1 MNLKQINLFFT
12 HDLWQPLPEG
22 SCWLRRFTYN
32 VLKKLLLAIKF
43 FTTKGVMDRASALT
57 YSTLLAIVPI
67 VAVVF
72 AIARG
77 FGFSKYIEVWFRD
90 VLSSQP
96 QVADTIIGFV
106 NSYLVHARS
115 GIILGIGFV
124 FMLWTVLMLT
134 RNVEQAFND
143 IWQVKS
149 QRSFIRR
156 STDYLAIFFLVPI
169 IIVVTS
175 GLSIF
180 VSTIASQSVLI
191 GPLLRFLLWLMPY
204 ILMSAV
210 FVGMYMFMPNTRVRF
225 MSALAPGILAGV
237 AMQMLQFFYIHS
249 QIFLSSYNAI
259 YGSFAALPLF
269 MLWVQISWT
278 ICLFGAELSY
288 TDQNL
293 EAFSFLNDDGQLSH
307 HDRFVLSAVL
317 LGKICRRL
325 DEGGKPYTA
334 LQLKTETGIP
344 MRVAADLLQ
353 EMREAG
359 LVFESTTADAEG
371 ETVFQPALSPDKI
384 TMDVL
389 ATRLDKLGKTPV
401 GLNVSDY
408 ESRLPVTMAEAYQLY
423 MEKLNGVAV
432 LDV

>member
-22 SCWLRRFTYN
+22 SCWLRRFTYS

-43 FTTKGVMDRASALT
+43 FTTKGVMDGASALT

-288 TDQNL
+288 TNQNL

>member
-22 SCWLRRFTYN
+22 SCWLRRFTYS

-288 TDQNL
+288 TNQNL

>member
-1 MNLKQINLFFT
+1 MSLEQITRFFT

-22 SCWLRRFTYN
+22 CNWLRRFCYN

-77 FGFSKYIEVWFRD
+77 FGLSKYIEVWFRD
-90 VLSSQP
+90 VLSSQS

-115 GIILGIGFV
+115 GIILGIGFI

-134 RNVEQAFND
+134 RTVEQAFND

-156 STDYLAIFFLVPI
+156 STDYLAFFFLVPI
-169 IIVVTS
+169 VIVITS

-180 VSTIASQSVLI
+180 VSTIANQSVI
-191 GPLLRFLLWLMPY
+191 VGPLLRFLLWLMPY

-237 AMQMLQFFYIHS
+237 AMQMLQFFYIHC
-249 QIFLSSYNAI
+249 QMFLSSYNAI

-288 TDQNL
+288 TNQNL
-293 EAFSFLNDDGQLSH
+293 EAFTFLNDDGQLSH

-353 EMREAG
+353 DMRQAG
-359 LVFESTTADAEG
+359 LVFESTTADEEG
-371 ETVFQPALSPDKI
+371 ETVFQPALSPEKI

-389 ATRLDKLGKTPV
+389 ATRLDKLGKSPI
-401 GLNVSDY
+401 GLSVSDY
-408 ESRLPVTMAEAYQLY
+408 ENHLPETVAEAYQLY
-423 MEKLNGVAV
+423 MEKLNGVPV
-432 LDV
+432 LRV

>member
-22 SCWLRRFTYN
+22 NCWLRRFTYS

-288 TDQNL
+288 TNQNL

-389 ATRLDKLGKTPV
+389 ATRLDKLGKIPV

>member
-1 MNLKQINLFFT
+1 MNLKQINHFFT

-22 SCWLRRFTYN
+22 SCWLRRFTYS

-288 TDQNL
+288 TNQNL

>member
-22 SCWLRRFTYN
+22 NCWLRRFTYS

-288 TDQNL
+288 TNQNL

-359 LVFESTTADAEG
+359 LVFESTTADVEG

>member
-22 SCWLRRFTYN
+22 SCWLRRFTYS

-288 TDQNL
+288 TNQNL

-389 ATRLDKLGKTPV
+389 ATRLDKLGKIPV

>member
-1 MNLKQINLFFT
+1 
-12 HDLWQPLPEG
+12 
-22 SCWLRRFTYN
+22 
-32 VLKKLLLAIKF
+32 
-43 FTTKGVMDRASALT
+43 
-57 YSTLLAIVPI
+57 
-67 VAVVF
+67 
-72 AIARG
+72 
-77 FGFSKYIEVWFRD
+77 
-90 VLSSQP
+90 
-96 QVADTIIGFV
+96 
-106 NSYLVHARS
+106 
-115 GIILGIGFV
+115 
-124 FMLWTVLMLT
+124 
-134 RNVEQAFND
+134 
-143 IWQVKS
+143 
-149 QRSFIRR
+149 
-156 STDYLAIFFLVPI
+156 
-169 IIVVTS
+169 
-175 GLSIF
+175 
-180 VSTIASQSVLI
+180 
-191 GPLLRFLLWLMPY
+191 MPY

-288 TDQNL
+288 TNQNL

>member
-22 SCWLRRFTYN
+22 SCWMRRFTYN

-288 TDQNL
+288 TNQNL

>member
-22 SCWLRRFTYN
+22 SCWLRRFTYS

-156 STDYLAIFFLVPI
+156 GTDYLAIFFLVPI

-288 TDQNL
+288 TNQNL

>member
-22 SCWLRRFTYN
+22 SCWMRRFTYS

-288 TDQNL
+288 TNQNL

>member
-1 MNLKQINLFFT
+1 M
-12 HDLWQPLPEG
+12 
-22 SCWLRRFTYN
+22 RRFTYN

-225 MSALAPGILAGV
+225 MSALLIH
-237 AMQMLQFFYIHS
+237 LQ
-249 QIFLSSYNAI
+249 
-259 YGSFAALPLF
+259 
-269 MLWVQISWT
+269 
-278 ICLFGAELSY
+278 
-288 TDQNL
+288 
-293 EAFSFLNDDGQLSH
+293 
-307 HDRFVLSAVL
+307 
-317 LGKICRRL
+317 RL
-325 DEGGKPYTA
+325 YM
-334 LQLKTETGIP
+334 
-344 MRVAADLLQ
+344 MRK
-353 EMREAG
+353 
-359 LVFESTTADAEG
+359 TTAC
-371 ETVFQPALSPDKI
+371 LK
-384 TMDVL
+384 
-389 ATRLDKLGKTPV
+389 
-401 GLNVSDY
+401 
-408 ESRLPVTMAEAYQLY
+408 
-423 MEKLNGVAV
+423 
-432 LDV
+432 

>member
-72 AIARG
+72 SIARG

-288 TDQNL
+288 TNQNL

>member
-22 SCWLRRFTYN
+22 NCWLRRFTYS

-156 STDYLAIFFLVPI
+156 GTDYLAIFFLVPI

-288 TDQNL
+288 TNQNL